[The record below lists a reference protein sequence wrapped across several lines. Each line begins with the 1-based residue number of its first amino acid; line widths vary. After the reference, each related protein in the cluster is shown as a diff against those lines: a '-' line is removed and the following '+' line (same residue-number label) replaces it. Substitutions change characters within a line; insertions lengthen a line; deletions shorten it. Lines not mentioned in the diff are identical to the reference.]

1 MLISLFLLFS
11 LVGIEFLRLLIKL
24 FKLILLGV
32 LLIDAIQ
39 FYSISFIFSM
49 LPADLSQDI
58 GLILFSPTFKEI
70 IVNLD
75 SYIDEYIQI
84 FRVFIDY

>member
-1 MLISLFLLFS
+1 
-11 LVGIEFLRLLIKL
+11 
-24 FKLILLGV
+24 
-32 LLIDAIQ
+32 
-39 FYSISFIFSM
+39 M